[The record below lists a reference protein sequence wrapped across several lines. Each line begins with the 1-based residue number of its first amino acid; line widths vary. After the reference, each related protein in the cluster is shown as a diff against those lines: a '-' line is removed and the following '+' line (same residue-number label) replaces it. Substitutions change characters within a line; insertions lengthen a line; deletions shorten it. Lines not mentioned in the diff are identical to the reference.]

1 MPVPSP
7 TRARRDRQRRYRK
20 GQRGEMLA
28 ALYLRLHGWRIL
40 ARRYKTPY
48 GEVDLIATR
57 SKVIAFI
64 EVKARKEKDAAAESI
79 HRRNQQRVMQAAQI
93 FLQHH
98 PHYGQ
103 KMIRFDAC
111 LIPWYGWPYHIPDAF
126 S

>member
-1 MPVPSP
+1 MPAPSP
-7 TRARRDRQRRYRK
+7 TRARRERQRRYRK

-28 ALYLRLHGWRIL
+28 AVYFRLCGWRIL

-48 GEVDLIATR
+48 GEIDLIATR
-57 SKVIAFI
+57 GKVIAFV
-64 EVKARKEKDAAAESI
+64 EVKARKEKDLAAESI

-98 PHYGQ
+98 PRYASFT
-103 KMIRFDAC
+103 IRFDAC
-111 LIPWYGWPYHIPDAF
+111 LIPWYGWPYHISDAF